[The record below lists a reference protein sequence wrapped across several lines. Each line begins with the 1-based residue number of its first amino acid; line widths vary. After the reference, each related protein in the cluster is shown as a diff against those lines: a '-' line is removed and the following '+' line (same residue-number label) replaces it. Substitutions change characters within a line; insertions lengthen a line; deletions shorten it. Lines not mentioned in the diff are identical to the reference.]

1 MSVPYAFKYIDKDNI
16 VRDFTKIDDFVERV
30 KNMDAKIEDLT
41 KQISESNC
49 SCDQERINNIDNRLQ
64 NVEETTAELKQ
75 SIGEDEGEN
84 DTNLNDVMS
93 KLATHSS
100 NIAGMK
106 LDISSNKTTLNSVN
120 NKVTTNTTDIAE
132 LKKQIAQ
139 LNANITAIM
148 TTLNNKLDKT
158 STDLLTVTRLKST
171 GGTNGNYE
179 YEGYD
184 IMEYL
189 KTVSTHTNDIA
200 IVTGNL
206 FDLISNAYSKIND
219 KLDKTHAS
227 TLTVP
232 TFNSS
237 TFDLTGFYTDITN
250 TDVDTYLNDVSKWI
264 GAMMSALQGK
274 Y

>member
-1 MSVPYAFKYIDKDNI
+1 MSAPYAFKYIDKDNI

-64 NVEETTAELKQ
+64 NVEEL
-75 SIGEDEGEN
+75 IGEDEGEN

-100 NIAGMK
+100 NINGMK

-148 TTLNNKLDKT
+148 TSLNNKLDKQLENT
-158 STDLLTVTRLKST
+158 ITFDWKDK
-171 GGTNGNYE
+171 NGIPYE
-179 YEGYD
+179 ED
-184 IMEYL
+184 HLE
-189 KTVSTHTNDIA
+189 TNDVVTILERVASDITYISKEVDWVQTDGKMEHFNTIPNLKNRCDA
-200 IVTGNL
+200 IVTIVNKEH
-206 FDLISNAYSKIND
+206 NAGLPMYES
-219 KLDKTHAS
+219 
-227 TLTVP
+227 
-232 TFNSS
+232 
-237 TFDLTGFYTDITN
+237 
-250 TDVDTYLNDVSKWI
+250 VD
-264 GAMMSALQGK
+264 A
-274 Y
+274 